1 MFFGNNFQ
9 TLEIVPPALRC
20 GGIYF
25 AGALIEPRVG
35 RILKPREC
43 AGQKPIYEAAE
54 HVLPQLV
61 QQRDSRTTQQGKTRT
76 FGPRARAGL
85 LLCAGR
91 PSLVLRVRHGLNGCF
106 A

>member
-35 RILKPREC
+35 RTLRRQRASPGKVRPTRFAVRRAC
-43 AGQKPIYEAAE
+43 A
-54 HVLPQLV
+54 
-61 QQRDSRTTQQGKTRT
+61 
-76 FGPRARAGL
+76 
-85 LLCAGR
+85 
-91 PSLVLRVRHGLNGCF
+91 
-106 A
+106 